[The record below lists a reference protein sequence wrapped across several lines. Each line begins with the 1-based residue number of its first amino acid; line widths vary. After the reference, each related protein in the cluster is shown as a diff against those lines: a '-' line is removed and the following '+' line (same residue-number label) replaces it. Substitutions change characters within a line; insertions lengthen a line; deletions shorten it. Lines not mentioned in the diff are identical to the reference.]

1 MLVGNPILYLWSL
14 RNQTNHLYSSND
26 RPTSLL
32 PLFCHA
38 LKALSISKLIKNFI
52 SMCLLTVK
60 QHGFRFSNTTA
71 NVLTII
77 VESVYEALDS
87 NFEAPALA
95 LDILKTFDQVWYFS

>member
-1 MLVGNPILYLWSL
+1 
-14 RNQTNHLYSSND
+14 
-26 RPTSLL
+26 
-32 PLFCHA
+32 
-38 LKALSISKLIKNFI
+38 
-52 SMCLLTVK
+52 MCLLTVK